1 MKNETDGGG
10 DGNSTTNAQ
19 ENEGNI
25 YLVDFA
31 YGAFIR
37 EKELYA
43 VLFAFFIAAATRRE
57 NNIVSGIRYMISKS
71 NNIIGL

>member
-43 VLFAFFIAAATRRE
+43 VLFAFFLAAATPFTLFVVAR
-57 NNIVSGIRYMISKS
+57 
-71 NNIIGL
+71 IIL

>member
-1 MKNETDGGG
+1 MFVEGDRERDMKNETDGGG

-43 VLFAFFIAAATRRE
+43 VLFAFFLAAATPLTLFVVAR
-57 NNIVSGIRYMISKS
+57 
-71 NNIIGL
+71 IIL